1 MYEIQL
7 DDNKRV
13 IAYNKPPLDREG
25 WITVEELP
33 EDYNNY
39 LYIDGALVY
48 SPLPTPEPEPT
59 ADDILGALLGI
70 GGNANE

>member
-39 LYIDGALVY
+39 LYIDGELVY
-48 SPLPTPEPEPT
+48 SPLPEPEPEPT
-59 ADDILGALLGI
+59 ADEILDALLGI
-70 GGNANE
+70 GGNINE

>member
-48 SPLPTPEPEPT
+48 SPLPT
-59 ADDILGALLGI
+59 ADDNLGALLGI